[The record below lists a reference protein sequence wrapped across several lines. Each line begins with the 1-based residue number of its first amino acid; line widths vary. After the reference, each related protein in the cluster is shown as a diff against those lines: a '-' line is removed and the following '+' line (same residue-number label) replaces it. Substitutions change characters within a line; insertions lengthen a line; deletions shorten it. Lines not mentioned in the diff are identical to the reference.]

1 MGILIDLIIIT
12 VMFLFV
18 YMGYRKGLI
27 KVGIKL
33 LAFIISILVA
43 LLFYKPIASQ
53 IMANTQ
59 IDEKINE
66 NIYTS
71 IKDIDFNN
79 ISEEEKNN
87 NPIIKITEKY
97 ITEAIDNSKQNTAQY
112 VADSLTATLVEGIT
126 FIGLIIVLRIALL
139 ALNLIADIIRN
150 LPIIKQ
156 FNKSGGII
164 YGLVEGFLII
174 NCILAFL
181 YIINPICANG
191 QIQKN
196 IEKSHIGKMIY
207 ENNFIINT
215 VSK

>member
-139 ALNLIADIIRN
+139 ALNLIADIIGN

-196 IEKSHIGKMIY
+196 IEKSHIGKMKY